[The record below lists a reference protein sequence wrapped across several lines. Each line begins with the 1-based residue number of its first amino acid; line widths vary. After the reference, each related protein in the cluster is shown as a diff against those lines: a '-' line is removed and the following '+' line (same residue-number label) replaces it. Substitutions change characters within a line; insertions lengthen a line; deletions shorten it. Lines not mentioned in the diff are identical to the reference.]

1 MRRLWRSHQAP
12 SVVQASVN
20 GTLGDSVVASAPASS
35 KISVIGVKPGAA
47 PNALEVT
54 LNTSQA
60 VPGEYTISFKGTGG
74 ECSAKLKVGAADKH

>member
-1 MRRLWRSHQAP
+1 
-12 SVVQASVN
+12 VQASVT
-20 GTLGDSVVASAPASS
+20 GTLGDSVSATVPAES
-35 KISVIGVKPGAA
+35 KISVLGVKPAAA
-47 PNALEVT
+47 PNELNLL